1 MNLETYRKWVEW
13 LSAYRPLGLIVVFKD
28 DELLLKSWG
37 RHTAIDIYGS
47 VTYTLYRPQDKG
59 VWSEATG
66 REAFVTITWS
76 EDDQSPVYGIDK
88 AEIIVYPTKT
98 HPEVEDGTVIID
110 FFRDGVMFRLKWV
123 DFTDIIAFTTNA
135 ITKIYPLNWVYPD
148 EYEEPT
154 FAIDVYDEKIP
165 TWHDDLINKIMS
177 EPHDYLSPKLE
188 QQLCPVS
195 PHACVP
201 NH

>member
-1 MNLETYRKWVEW
+1 MNPETRQKWVEW
-13 LSAYRPLGLIVVFKD
+13 LGKYRPLGLLVVFKD

-37 RHTAIDIYGS
+37 SHTAIDIYGK
-47 VTYTLYRPQDKG
+47 VTYTLYRPELKG
-59 VWSEATG
+59 VWSEVSG
-66 REAFVTITWS
+66 QEAHVTITWS

-88 AEIIVYPTKT
+88 AEIIVYPTRMN
-98 HPEVEDGTVIID
+98 PEVEDGTVIID
-110 FFRDGVMFRLKWV
+110 FYRDGVMFRLKWV

-135 ITKIYPLNWVYPD
+135 ITDIYPLNWVYPD

-188 QQLCPVS
+188 QQLEEQRRMRRQRS
-195 PHACVP
+195 
-201 NH
+201 

>member
-1 MNLETYRKWVEW
+1 MKSLNPETYQKWVEW
-13 LSAYRPLGLIVVFKD
+13 LGRYRPLGLVTVFKD

-37 RHTAIDIYGS
+37 RHTAIDIYGK
-47 VTYTLYRPQDKG
+47 VTYTLYRPELKG
-59 VWSEATG
+59 VWSEASG
-66 REAFVTITWS
+66 QEAYVTITWS
-76 EDDQSPVYGIDK
+76 EDDQSPTYGIDK
-88 AEIIVYPTKT
+88 ASIIVYPTRSN
-98 HPEVEDGTVIID
+98 PVVEDGTVIID
-110 FFRDGVMFRLKWV
+110 FYRENVMFRLKWV

-135 ITKIYPLNWVYPD
+135 ITKIYPLNWIYPD

-188 QQLCPVS
+188 QQRIITRRRS
-195 PHACVP
+195 
-201 NH
+201 